1 MDKDKGSYAGI
12 PVQNTKELVW
22 QKIQEIPIS
31 ECGEPLVSVGNTGRI
46 RVNPV
51 YFAQDIEGAINSVL
65 LRRSVADRLTQV
77 VSLLPETYGLEIF
90 DGWRPIIVQRA
101 LRENMKHEIEKRHPE
116 YNEVQ
121 VREVLD
127 CFAADPDRAGM
138 PLPHL
143 TGGSVDV
150 GLFDIRSGKS
160 LDMGSEFDTT
170 GHLSYSDALEKEGEY
185 FSSARNLRRILI
197 HAMKE
202 AGFSNLPTEWW
213 HFDYGNQNWAYFT
226 QQGNA
231 VFGAVEEQDT

>member
-51 YFAQDIEGAINSVL
+51 YFSQGIEGAINTVL

-77 VSLLPETYGLEIF
+77 VSLLPEMYGLEIF
-90 DGWRPIIVQRA
+90 DGWRPVIVQRA
-101 LRENMKHEIEKRHPE
+101 LRENMKQEIEKRHPE
-116 YNEVQ
+116 YDEVQ
-121 VREVLD
+121 VREALD

-150 GLFDIRSGKS
+150 GLFDIKSGKS
-160 LDMGSEFDTT
+160 LDMGRD
-170 GHLSYSDALEKEGEY
+170 LCK
-185 FSSARNLRRILI
+185 I
-197 HAMKE
+197 
-202 AGFSNLPTEWW
+202 P
-213 HFDYGNQNWAYFT
+213 QNPL
-226 QQGNA
+226 NSH
-231 VFGAVEEQDT
+231 QDI